1 MSDAQT
7 SFNKFHATIRLDPED
22 SEMLREKRDTLLN
35 NLAEKIDPEAPLYTT
50 FHQGSYELSTGVNPL
65 NGDPDMDIGIIFDC
79 SPDDHPDP
87 VTLKRFVKKALE
99 HNNRTIRIRKPCVTV
114 EYLKD
119 GERVMHIDLAI
130 YCKNNSEVTKLG
142 RGRDSDPAN
151 TNYRYWET
159 SEPKKLNTTI
169 IDAFS
174 GADREQWRRV
184 VRYLKRWRDIKIGH
198 KNIPSIAL
206 TVEAIQQF
214 KAVYDKADGKHR
226 DLIAM
231 RDMLDRILTRWVGK
245 RLQIVLPV
253 APYCDLLENVTDIQ
267 IEDFKTKL
275 TRLRD
280 VLNDA
285 DKEADTHEACK
296 LLHGQFGD
304 DFPVPEKSTTTQK
317 TASAISYSGLSA

>member
-1 MSDAQT
+1 MSDAQSSFT
-7 SFNKFHATIRLDPED
+7 SFHSTIRLDPENN
-22 SEMLREKRDTLLN
+22 EMLREKRDTLLK
-35 NLAEKIDPEAPLYTT
+35 NLKDKINPAAPSYST

-65 NGDPDMDIGIIFDC
+65 GGDPDMDVGIIFDC
-79 SPDDHPDP
+79 QPEDYGDP
-87 VTLKRFVKKALE
+87 VVLKRFVRNALE
-99 HNNRTIRIRKPCVTV
+99 HINRTVRIRKPCVTV
-114 EYLKD
+114 EYLKG
-119 GERVMHIDLAI
+119 GEREMHIDLAI
-130 YCKNNSEVTKLG
+130 YCTNSSGVTQLA
-142 RGRDSDPAN
+142 RGRESDPTN
-151 TNYRYWET
+151 TDFRYWET

-214 KAVYDKADGKHR
+214 KAVYDKVDGKHR

-231 RDMLDRILTRWVGK
+231 RDMLDRILSRWVGK
-245 RLQIVLPV
+245 RLQVGLPV
-253 APYCDLLENVTDIQ
+253 EPYCDLLENVTDIQ

-275 TRLRD
+275 TKLRD

-296 LLHGQFGD
+296 LLQGQFGV

-317 TASAISYSGLSA
+317 TASAISCSGLSA